1 MTFSKTLLF
10 ASLLSIQSIANADDS
25 QHLSSKKE
33 GAGFG
38 VGAIIGGLLAGP
50 PGAIIGAAGGSWFG
64 HRETEAERTIA
75 KLEKELNAKS
85 IELAFQQNEVATT
98 KAAFQNKFQRVVHSQ
113 EIQSLEK
120 LSQGISY
127 VIYYKTNDDKIRQ
140 NIRPQ
145 IKQLIE
151 LIRPYPQIQVQI
163 EGHADSRGSEQYN
176 MALSKKRIDK
186 VRAEFINAGI
196 PGNRLRTHAY
206 GEKQTQ
212 ATKGDTEA
220 YVFDRRVTINL
231 TLDREV

>member
-10 ASLLSIQSIANADDS
+10 ASLLSIQSIANADDN
-25 QHLSSKKE
+25 QHSSSAKE

-50 PGAIIGAAGGSWFG
+50 PGAIIGAVGGSWFG
-64 HRETEAERTIA
+64 HRETETDRTIA
-75 KLEKELNAKS
+75 TLEKELNAKS
-85 IELAFQQNEVATT
+85 IELAYKQNELAST
-98 KAAFQNKFQRVVHSQ
+98 KATFQNEFQRVVHSQ

-127 VIYYKTNDDKIRQ
+127 IIYYKTNDDSIRQ
-140 NIRPQ
+140 DIRPQ

-151 LIRPYPQIQVQI
+151 LIKPYPKIQVQI

-176 MALSKKRIDK
+176 MALSKKRTDK
-186 VRAEFINAGI
+186 VRDEFINAGI
-196 PGNRLRTHAY
+196 PDNRLRTHAY
-206 GEKQTQ
+206 GEKQTL
-212 ATKGDTEA
+212 ADEGDTEA
-220 YVFDRRVTINL
+220 YIFDRRVTINL